1 MRCALVLV
9 RDGDRRGADFV
20 LTARS
25 CCGHMPRIAGSS
37 GVLALTLTGE
47 CSQQP
52 SSFGAWLFVHKVCQ
66 VDGVVPILN
75 CLRSMQST

>member
-1 MRCALVLV
+1 MCSCLVLLC
-9 RDGDRRGADFV
+9 DGDRRRADFV

-37 GVLALTLTGE
+37 GVLTLTLTGE

-66 VDGVVPILN
+66 VDGVMPILN
-75 CLRSMQST
+75 CLWSMQST